1 MLFELL
7 SSSKD
12 YLRCAALESL
22 LSAKNIKFKTV
33 SRYFRSPDV
42 WKRRAAFAIA
52 SEFRCATDD
61 DFLEALLACTQD
73 EDCGVRSL
81 ALQAGANAE
90 PASNWKAA
98 SQAKVKEILPKL
110 LNDACPRV
118 RLAAARL
125 AGRLRC
131 TEEPILQDLVR
142 LLRDRNV
149 DVFIEGALALLAVP
163 ICDVDDELAV
173 SVSVECAL
181 AFDLARSFSS
191 WRWKEFDT
199 LCCRAAQLWRLGEE
213 TLSVPLEEAPDDQ
226 PISLTQSVQELFC
239 IECSECSKYLSVN
252 PEPPNIRCG
261 QGGHGIVSLITGET
275 LKWIHCWNYFSRARQ
290 TPRIFRS
297 HVGKVDGLRIKPRIA
312 RIGSPQTE
320 YEISYGL
327 SEKVATTLGP
337 WARN

>member
-1 MLFELL
+1 M
-7 SSSKD
+7 
-12 YLRCAALESL
+12 
-22 LSAKNIKFKTV
+22 
-33 SRYFRSPDV
+33 
-42 WKRRAAFAIA
+42 
-52 SEFRCATDD
+52 
-61 DFLEALLACTQD
+61 
-73 EDCGVRSL
+73 
-81 ALQAGANAE
+81 
-90 PASNWKAA
+90 
-98 SQAKVKEILPKL
+98 
-110 LNDACPRV
+110 
-118 RLAAARL
+118 
-125 AGRLRC
+125 
-131 TEEPILQDLVR
+131 
-142 LLRDRNV
+142 

-327 SEKVATTLGP
+327 SEKVATTWGP